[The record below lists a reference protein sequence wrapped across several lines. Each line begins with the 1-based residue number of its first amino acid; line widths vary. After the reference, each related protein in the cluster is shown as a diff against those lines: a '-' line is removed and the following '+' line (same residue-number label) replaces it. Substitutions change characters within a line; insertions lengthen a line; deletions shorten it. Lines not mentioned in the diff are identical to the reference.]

1 MRFQE
6 LLDVLENNTYMS
18 IKWNVSKT
26 YSYQGYSQDYYE
38 STDDVIV
45 ISVGFDDTDGLIIT
59 IGVSDE

>member
-18 IKWNVSKT
+18 IKWDVSKK